1 MNTAIDAPVRR
12 PLTIDCGPRLSGRG
26 LIAAAVFGSLWGSAA
41 LAQQVAKTPAPDSG
55 QLEEV
60 IVTAQYRKENLQD
73 TPIAITAVQG
83 ERLEE
88 QSITN
93 VQALGRIIPNANFVQ
108 PGAGNGPNATIGMRG
123 VNTTDFI
130 YTSDPGVGVYVD
142 DVYHGTLTGSD
153 MDLLDLDRVEV
164 LRGPQGTLFG
174 KNSLG
179 GAIRLFSKQ
188 PKGDDTGSLDVTYG
202 TSHRLDVK
210 ASYDFRVADNLFM
223 RVSAASKQIDGY
235 QNILDFACQMKRN
248 GTPQLA
254 GTATAQ
260 FPTFVPSNSETQG
273 DCKIGEQG
281 GSRSNSAKV
290 MLRFLPTDDLEINLD
305 ADYSKTVSQ
314 PPADS
319 LLAGYH
325 GPPNPFSF
333 DWAYGQSTILPKL
346 GVLPDDRF
354 VTGDPFTTY
363 GFPADPVGGK
373 RFPFDQTTDSWSTTG
388 KLDYNI
394 SDSVHLKIIGA
405 YRTYQSNWLG
415 TLIDMPID
423 LHDTYNEQYHK
434 QTTLETRFTGTA
446 IDKRLDWNAGAYF
459 YNSASVLG
467 GYVTLPAFAAILPN
481 FNQND
486 HFTTKSKSG
495 FAHGIFK
502 VTDAMSLTAGARYT
516 SEDKTYAF
524 DHTNFL
530 TVGKPLDYGS
540 NNVDYKVSI
549 DYRWNPTLLTYV
561 SYSTGFRSD
570 GAQPR
575 PFDIGQQQT
584 PNAAEKLKALEVGAK
599 TDFFDRRLRVNLALF
614 ADKYD
619 PRLTSGF
626 GTQCNAP
633 SNPDPGPIFT
643 GIATCPTGT
652 PLAGTGGIPW
662 FYYTS
667 APGKDR
673 GVELELTATPIDKLQ
688 VNLSGGYYNYRS
700 DVAGPTPTT
709 PAAVGYINPSV
720 RQQPSFTGSL
730 GTQYTIGLF
739 GGSLVPRVDVF
750 YTGYKTNRGDLT
762 LPVRP
767 ADDIVPAYTLVNL
780 RLTYLAPNGKWSAS
794 LAAENVLDKFY
805 WASLASGTSSVV
817 GAPTASGTPTDART
831 GVPGRGREVAF
842 TLRRSF
848 F

>member
-1 MNTAIDAPVRR
+1 MNTVTEAPVRR
-12 PLTIDCGPRLSGRG
+12 PLQINCAPRLSGHG

-41 LAQQVAKTPAPDSG
+41 IAQQAPKTPAPETG

-60 IVTAQYRKENLQD
+60 IVTAQYRRENLQD

-83 ERLEE
+83 DRLEE
-88 QSITN
+88 QSIAS
-93 VQALGRIIPNANFVQ
+93 VKDLGRIIPNANFVQ
-108 PGAGNGPNATIGMRG
+108 AGAGNGPNSTIGMRG

-188 PKGDDTGSLDVTYG
+188 PQGDDTGSIDVTYG

-210 ASYDFRVADNLFM
+210 GFYDFRVAENLFM

-235 QNILDFACQMKRN
+235 QTILDFACQMRLN
-248 GTPQLA
+248 GTPELA

-260 FPTFVPSNSETQG
+260 FPTFVPSNSQNQG
-273 DCKIGEQG
+273 NCKIGEQG
-281 GSRSNSAKV
+281 GSRSNSGKI
-290 MLRFLPTDDLEINLD
+290 MLRYLATDDLEFNLD

-325 GPPNPFSF
+325 APAPGGFSF
-333 DWAYGQSTILPKL
+333 DWFYGQTTILPRL

-354 VTGDPFTTY
+354 LTGDPFTTY
-363 GFPADPVGGK
+363 AFPADPIDGK
-373 RFPFDQTTDSWSTTG
+373 RFPFDQTTDAWSTTG
-388 KLDYNI
+388 KLDYNFT
-394 SDSVHLKIIGA
+394 DSLHLKIIGA

-434 QTTLETRFTGTA
+434 QTTLEARFTGTA
-446 IDKRLDWNAGAYF
+446 IGTRLDWNAGAYL
-459 YNSASVLG
+459 YDSSSVLG
-467 GYVTLPAFAAILPN
+467 GFVTLPAFAAILPN
-481 FNQND
+481 FDQND

-495 FAHGIFK
+495 FLHGIFK

-516 SEDKTYAF
+516 SEKKTYAF

-530 TVGKPLDYGS
+530 TVGAPLHYGS

-549 DYRWNPTLLTYV
+549 DYRWNPELLTYV

-584 PNAAEKLKALEVGAK
+584 PNAAEKLKSLEVGAK

-619 PRLTSGF
+619 PRLTGGF
-626 GTQCNAP
+626 GSQCNLP
-633 SNPDPGPIFT
+633 TDPDPGPIFT
-643 GIATCPTGT
+643 GLTGTNPCPAST
-652 PLAGTGGIPW
+652 PLAGTTGIPW
-662 FYYTS
+662 FYFTS

-673 GVELELTATPIDKLQ
+673 GVELELSATPVDKLQ
-688 VNLSGGYYNYRS
+688 VDLSGGYYNYRS
-700 DVAGPTPTT
+700 DVART
-709 PAAVGYINPSV
+709 AVGFIDSSV
-720 RQQPSFTGSL
+720 RQQPSFTGSV
-730 GTQYTIGLF
+730 GAQYAINMA
-739 GGSLVPRVDVF
+739 GGSLIPRVDVF
-750 YTGYKTNRGDLT
+750 YTGYKTNRGDLS

-767 ADDIVPAYTLVNL
+767 SDDIVPGYTLLNL
-780 RLTYLAPNGKWSAS
+780 RLTYLASDGKWSAS
-794 LAAENVLDKFY
+794 LAAENLLDKFY
-805 WASLASGTSSVV
+805 WASLASATGSVP
-817 GAPTASGTPTDART
+817 GDPSASGATTDART

-848 F
+848 D

>member
-1 MNTAIDAPVRR
+1 MNAVADAPVRR
-12 PLTIDCGPRLSGRG
+12 HITLDCWSHVSNYALV
-26 LIAAAVFGSLWGSAA
+26 AAAVCGSLWGSAA
-41 LAQQVAKTPAPDSG
+41 VAQQAPKTAAAESG

-60 IVTAQYRKENLQD
+60 IVTAQYRRENLQD

-83 ERLEE
+83 DRLEE

-93 VQALGRIIPNANFVQ
+93 VQELGRLIPNANFVQ

-130 YTSDPGVGVYVD
+130 YTTDPGVGVYVD

-188 PKGDDTGSLDVTYG
+188 PQGNDTGSIDVTNG
-202 TSHRLDVK
+202 TSHRLDLK
-210 ASYDFRVADNLFM
+210 AFYDTKIADNLFM
-223 RVSAASKQIDGY
+223 RIAGASKQIDGY
-235 QNILDFACQMKRN
+235 QTIVDFACQMRVN

-254 GTATAQ
+254 RTATAQ
-260 FPTFVPSNSETQG
+260 FPTFVPSNSENQG
-273 DCKIGEQG
+273 NCKIGEQG

-290 MLRFLPTDDLEINLD
+290 MLRYVPTEDLEINL
-305 ADYSKTVSQ
+305 AGDYSKVVSQ

-325 GPPNPFSF
+325 ANPPSL
-333 DWAYGQSTILPKL
+333 DYLYGLTTLLPKI

-354 VTGDPFTTY
+354 VTGNPFTTY
-363 GFPADPVGGK
+363 GYPADPIGGK
-373 RFPFDQTTDSWSTTG
+373 HFPFDQTTDSWSTTA
-388 KLDYNI
+388 KVDYNI
-394 SDSVHLKIIGA
+394 TDAVHLKVIGA

-434 QTTLETRFTGTA
+434 QTTLEARFTGTA

-459 YNSASVLG
+459 YDSASVLG

-481 FNQND
+481 FDQND

-495 FAHGIFK
+495 FLHGIFK
-502 VTDAMSLTAGARYT
+502 ATDALSLTAGVRYT
-516 SEDKTYAF
+516 SEKKTYAF

-530 TVGKPLDYGS
+530 TVSTPLHYGS
-540 NNVDYKVSI
+540 NNTDYKISV
-549 DYRWNPTLLTYV
+549 DYRWNPSLLTYV
-561 SYSTGFRSD
+561 SYATGFRSD

-584 PNAAEKLKALEVGAK
+584 PNAAEKLKAVEVGAK
-599 TDFFDRRLRVNLALF
+599 TDLFDRRLRVNVALF
-614 ADKYD
+614 TDKYD
-619 PRLTSGF
+619 PRLTGGF
-626 GTQCNAP
+626 GTQCNLP
-633 SNPDPGPIFT
+633 SDPNPGPIFT
-643 GIATCPTGT
+643 GIVACPAGT
-652 PLAGTGGIPW
+652 PLAGSSGIPW

-667 APGKDR
+667 AAGKDS
-673 GVELELTATPIDKLQ
+673 GVELELTATPVDRLQ
-688 VNLSGGYYNYRS
+688 INLSGGYYHYKS
-700 DVAGPTPTT
+700 DVAPT
-709 PAAVGYINPSV
+709 AVGYIDPSV

-730 GTQYTIGLF
+730 GAQYSINLF
-739 GGSLVPRVDVF
+739 GGSLIPRVDVF
-750 YTGYKTNRGDLT
+750 YTGYKTDRGDLT
-762 LPVRP
+762 LPVRNP
-767 ADDIVPAYTLVNL
+767 DDIVPGYTLVNL
-780 RLTYLAPNGKWSAS
+780 RLTYMTSDGKWSAS
-794 LAAENVLDKFY
+794 VAAENLFDKFY
-805 WASLASGTSSVV
+805 WASLASATSSVP
-817 GAPTASGTPTDART
+817 GSPTASGTPTDART
-831 GVPGRGREVAF
+831 GVPGRGREVAL
-842 TLRRSF
+842 TLKRSF